1 MKVNMRKMLACLLAL
16 CTIVSCSQD
25 AEDVLAGQDG
35 TASSKDI
42 RKVLNSV
49 SKEWGKSRDALINE
63 MEGYYLVE
71 GTREDMLQFKH
82 PKKEQ
87 CISYQLK
94 EEKLCGSVALLPTA
108 SLESDILSVLKEYKY
123 LGELSGADIYGSN
136 DANIMASVW
145 KPVDADGVYCAIGF
159 APIRSDAFENI
170 EPIIVTVSDARNVT
184 AEKAEIGGTVTGYSG
199 NVTCGVLY
207 SVNSDMSSAIKKTK
221 KATGAFSFEINGLRN
236 NTVYYY
242 QAFAIIDGITYYSN
256 VVSFQTEFV
265 QTYNIGDWYPDYNN
279 REGVV
284 FYTSN
289 NGVHGMIVSLDYDFL
304 YWDTETL
311 FAQKR
316 GCTSTTDGYTNTN
329 KMPKS
334 SSRILAGPWCLNH
347 GTGWYCPARGELV
360 TLANNVNKVNSTLAS
375 GGYHKLDTHFWS
387 STESSS
393 DKAYVVTLGA
403 MSSSDY
409 VGNYYAVSKGQN
421 YHVCAIKQ
429 F

>member
-1 MKVNMRKMLACLLAL
+1 MKMNIRKILMCLLAL

-49 SKEWGKSRDALINE
+49 SKEWGKSRDSLINE
-63 MEGYYLVE
+63 MEGYNLVS
-71 GTREDMLQFKH
+71 GTREDMLQFMH
-82 PKKEQ
+82 PKKDQ

-94 EEKLCGSVALLPTA
+94 EDKLCGSVALLPAA
-108 SLESDILSVLKEYKY
+108 SLGADILSVLKEYEY
-123 LGELSGADIYGSN
+123 LGELTGAKIYGN
-136 DANIMASVW
+136 IDANTMASVW
-145 KPVDADGVYCAIGF
+145 KPVEAGSFYCAIGF
-159 APIRSDAFENI
+159 APVKSDAYENI
-170 EPIIVTVSDARNVT
+170 EPIIVTVSDAVNVT

-221 KATGAFSFEINGLRN
+221 KASGSFSFEINDLIN

-242 QAFAIIDGITYYSN
+242 QVFAIIDGITYYSD
-256 VVSFQTEFV
+256 VESFQTEFV
-265 QTYNIGDWYPDYNN
+265 QTYEVGDWYPDYNH

-289 NGVHGMIVSLDYDFL
+289 KGVHGKIVSLDNDFL
-304 YWDTETL
+304 YWDSETL
-311 FAQKR
+311 FAQSR
-316 GCTSTTDGYTNTN
+316 GCTSTTDGQANTN

-334 SSRILAGPWCLNH
+334 SSRTLAGPWCLNH
-347 GTGWYCPARGELV
+347 GQGWYCPARSELV
-360 TLANNVNKVNSTLAS
+360 TLANNVNKVNSTLTS
-375 GGYHKLDTHFWS
+375 KGYTEMGAHYWS

-393 DKAYVVTLGA
+393 DKAYVVTLGV
-403 MSSSDY
+403 MSNSDY
-409 VGNYYAVSKGQN
+409 VGNYFAVSKGQN
-421 YHVCAIKQ
+421 YHVRAIKQ